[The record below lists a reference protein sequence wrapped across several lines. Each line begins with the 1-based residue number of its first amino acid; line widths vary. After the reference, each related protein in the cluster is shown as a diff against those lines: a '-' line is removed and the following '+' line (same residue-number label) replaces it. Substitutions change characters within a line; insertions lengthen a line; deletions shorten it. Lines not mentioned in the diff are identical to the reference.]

1 MVKEKIVFTEMMAST
16 DFTVETLH
24 MESLTRQ
31 GHGRKRDL
39 RENEVFLRHS
49 KISSIFKSRI

>member
-1 MVKEKIVFTEMMAST
+1 MSSVLMAST
-16 DFTVETLH
+16 DFTLEALH

-31 GHGRKRDL
+31 RQGRKRDL
-39 RENEVFLRHS
+39 RENEVFLRHL